1 VALPPG
7 ALDVVIDVAGR
18 AAAHWGLPQPDLMR
32 MGANGIFAAGDVVL
46 RVCRTSAPAEQAL
59 WLAAEL
65 SSAGVRVPR
74 FVRDEV
80 FADSG
85 LSVFAVERL
94 RESGPVDWPAVGAM
108 VALVHTLEPPDVA
121 GGYPL
126 PWCASFP
133 WWRFAAMLDDIGPL
147 IDRPALDQLS
157 NSIQRNLPLV
167 IASRSQSGVVC
178 HGDVHPGNVLQT
190 ADGPVLL
197 DWDLLC
203 HGPAGWDHGPMMTW
217 TERWGGAPGI
227 YEDFAEGYGESLRGQ
242 PLAEAIAELRLVA
255 ATLMRVRAGRADA
268 SAMPEA
274 ERRLR
279 WWRGDPGAPTWQA
292 Q

>member
-1 VALPPG
+1 
-7 ALDVVIDVAGR
+7 
-18 AAAHWGLPQPDLMR
+18 
-32 MGANGIFAAGDVVL
+32 
-46 RVCRTSAPAEQAL
+46 
-59 WLAAEL
+59 
-65 SSAGVRVPR
+65 
-74 FVRDEV
+74 
-80 FADSG
+80 
-85 LSVFAVERL
+85 
-94 RESGPVDWPAVGAM
+94 
-108 VALVHTLEPPDVA
+108 
-121 GGYPL
+121 
-126 PWCASFP
+126 
-133 WWRFAAMLDDIGPL
+133 MLDDIGPL